1 MSQQQY
7 IKTLQNELRKLNEK
21 IDRKIML
28 GRTYKLEARQHR
40 AILMKMRQHEQ
51 RGFFAKISSA
61 FFTYA

>member
-28 GRTYKLEARQHR
+28 GRTYKLEAQQHR

-51 RGFFAKISSA
+51 RGLFAKISSA